1 MGDKV
6 ESKSKKILKGFLNFL
21 LVLVMLGILYY
32 IFKDN
37 YKEIIY
43 QVSNVD
49 GKIFAV
55 AVIVGNIYYFFD
67 AYVYWSFLRN
77 EGHRI
82 SFLRCVFT
90 SYLSPFFNVT
100 TFGVGIKPAQ
110 VAYLKRKGVDSGKGF
125 GILTAPYVFSRTAIV
140 VYALVMLIFNNKF
153 VTKNFASSFGYIYGG
168 IAFSVFVVILFIMIC
183 SSRWFHR
190 LIAKVVDALFSR
202 GKLAKYKFHE
212 RIKTQTGLLY
222 DASCKIVRKP
232 IVWFKYII
240 VNLLRMSCWYV
251 VPILVLYAM
260 NGSLGGVSAF
270 EIITATALMQLIVGM
285 IPIGSGVGSLE
296 VVFTLLFAAI
306 YDTVTAGSCMILYRI
321 ATYYVPF
328 IISIVDLFVVEL
340 DMRNVG
346 ADE

>member
-1 MGDKV
+1 M
-6 ESKSKKILKGFLNFL
+6 ENKSKKVAKVFLNIL
-21 LVLVMLGILYY
+21 LVFVMLGILYY

-43 QVSNVD
+43 QVSRVKLD
-49 GKIFAV
+49 IFLLAV
-55 AVIVGNIYYFFD
+55 LVGNIYYFFD
-67 AYVYWSFLRN
+67 AYVYWSFLR
-77 EGHRI
+77 EAGHKI
-82 SFLRCVFT
+82 NFLRCVIT
-90 SYLSPFFNVT
+90 SYMSPFFNVT

-110 VAYLKRKGVDSGKGF
+110 VAYLKRKGVDSGEGF

-140 VYALVMLIFNNKF
+140 VCAIVMLILNNKF
-153 VTKNFASSFGYIYGG
+153 VMDNFSDTFGYIYGG

-190 LIAKVVDALFSR
+190 LLAKVCDALFSKGR
-202 GKLAKYKFHE
+202 LAKYKFHE

-232 IVWFKYII
+232 GVWIKYII

-251 VPILVLYAM
+251 VPIIVLYAM
-260 NGSLGGVSAF
+260 NGNLGGVSPF

-285 IPIGSGVGSLE
+285 IPIGSGVGSME

-306 YDTVTAGSCMILYRI
+306 YDTVIAGSCMILYRL

-328 IISIVDLFVVEL
+328 IISIFDLFIVEL
-340 DMRNVG
+340 DMRNVKS
-346 ADE
+346 EE

>member
-1 MGDKV
+1 M
-6 ESKSKKILKGFLNFL
+6 ESKSKKTLKVFLNLL
-21 LVLVMLGILYY
+21 LVLAMLGILYF

-49 GKIFAV
+49 TKLFIV
-55 AVIVGNIYYFFD
+55 AIIVGNIYYFFD

-77 EGHRI
+77 EGHYI
-82 SFLRCVFT
+82 SFLRCILI

-110 VAYLKRKGVDSGKGF
+110 VAYLKRKGVDSGKAF

-140 VYALVMLIFNNKF
+140 IYAVVMLLLNIHF
-153 VTKNFASSFGYIYGG
+153 VTDNFSSTFGYIYGG

-190 LIAKVVDALFSR
+190 L
-202 GKLAKYKFHE
+202 LAKIIDVFFSKGRLAKFKFPE
-212 RIKTQTGLLY
+212 RIQTQTGLLY

-232 IVWFKYII
+232 LVWLKYII

-251 VPILVLYAM
+251 VPIIIIYAI
-260 NGSLGGVSAF
+260 NGNLGGVSMS
-270 EIITATALMQLIVGM
+270 EIITAIALVQLIVGM
-285 IPIGSGVGSLE
+285 IPIGSGVGSIE

-306 YDTVTAGSCMILYRI
+306 YDTVTAGSCMILYRL

-346 ADE
+346 SNE

>member
-1 MGDKV
+1 MEK
-6 ESKSKKILKGFLNFL
+6 KSKKVLKALLNFL

-43 QVSNVD
+43 QVSNVN

-77 EGHRI
+77 EGHKI
-82 SFLRCVFT
+82 NFLRCILT

-110 VAYLKRKGVDSGKGF
+110 VAYLKRKGVDSGKAF
-125 GILTAPYVFSRTAIV
+125 GILTAPYVFSRTAIA

-153 VTKNFASSFGYIYGG
+153 VINNFSDSFGYIYGG
-168 IAFSVFVVILFIMIC
+168 MGFSVFVVFLFIMIC
-183 SSRWFHR
+183 SSRWFHG
-190 LIAKVVDALFSR
+190 LIAKVMDALFSKGR
-202 GKLAKYKFHE
+202 LAKYKFNE

-232 IVWFKYII
+232 GVWFKYIV

-260 NGSLGGVSAF
+260 NGNLGGVSYF
-270 EIITATALMQLIVGM
+270 EIITTTALMQLIVGM
-285 IPIGSGVGSLE
+285 IPIGSGVGSME
-296 VVFTLLFAAI
+296 VVFTLLFAAV
-306 YDTVTAGSCMILYRI
+306 YDTVTAGSCMILYRL

-328 IISIVDLFVVEL
+328 IISIVDLFVVEM
-340 DMRNVG
+340 DMRNVTS
-346 ADE
+346 DE